1 MFDLKEEY
9 YYKGE
14 MDEPFMIKQKK
25 KINLQATNTPRLS
38 KAVK

>member
-25 KINLQATNTPRLS
+25 KSIFRQQTRLD
-38 KAVK
+38 

>member
-25 KINLQATNTPRLS
+25 NQSSGNKHASTE
-38 KAVK
+38 